1 MGIPFIS
8 GYSHNQRRE
17 RHEAPRE
24 NRPLA
29 EDLERILRTF
39 SALAEAT
46 RLRTAL
52 GLLEGE
58 ESVGRL
64 AQRLQPPQGT
74 TSGHLAVLREARVV
88 AARRQGTQVFYRL
101 GLGFIT

>member
-1 MGIPFIS
+1 M
-8 GYSHNQRRE
+8 
-17 RHEAPRE
+17 
-24 NRPLA
+24 A
-29 EDLERILRTF
+29 EDLERILRAF

-64 AQRLQPPQGT
+64 AQRLQPPQGA
-74 TSGHLAVLREARVV
+74 TSRHLAVLREARVV